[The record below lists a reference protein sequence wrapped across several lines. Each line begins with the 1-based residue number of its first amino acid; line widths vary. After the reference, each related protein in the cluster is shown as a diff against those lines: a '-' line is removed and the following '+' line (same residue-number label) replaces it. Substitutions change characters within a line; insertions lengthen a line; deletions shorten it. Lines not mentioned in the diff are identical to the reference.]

1 VFAALGRFAYR
12 YRWPVVGVW
21 TAIFCAGLAG
31 VSLLPDLLK
40 GSAYVAPDTPSQ
52 ATALAMQKS
61 IGSGIS
67 QVTIVFESATL
78 KADSPSFKRLV
89 EQALSVYTKSAFPYL
104 NTIKTTYNTGDTTMI
119 SRDGKATVA
128 WLVFDIPMDRLQ
140 PHLDQIK
147 AALPKTILKTYF
159 TGEPFVYRD
168 LETIA
173 ASELRTVEAFAFPI
187 ALIVLLL
194 AYGTFFAAALPI
206 AGGGTAVAA
215 TMGVLALV
223 APHYALSTM
232 IMSIVVLLGI
242 AEGVN
247 YSLIMVNRFR
257 QELARGETVPA
268 AVETTVRRAGRTIF
282 VSGAAVT
289 IGLVGLLS
297 FRYLSLRSIGIGG
310 VLVVLFSV
318 LVALTL
324 LPALLGIIGE
334 RVNAGRF
341 LWRQGRE
348 GRRWA
353 AWSAWVA
360 RHSAAV
366 LIVSAALVVFVAWP
380 VIGIKLGVPGARSLP
395 SRAESRQGDQIIRQR
410 FDAGALNPI
419 QAFVTWSGGAQ
430 DPFANANL
438 KRLYDYVQALA
449 KLPGAGTIT
458 SIVSL
463 PIPGADLPMYE
474 NFWPVMTTGKLPP
487 GGGVPGN
494 FSPAFILSQATPAR
508 RAQSLLLKQSTTAP
522 GAVLIRLA
530 PTADPATAQARQL
543 AAAILKLPPPPGTQ
557 VRTTGVTEGMR
568 DYLAAM
574 TSRFPWI
581 VVFAVLA
588 TFVVLA
594 FFLRSFVLP
603 LQAVAAAACSLLAGF
618 GAMVWVFQYG
628 HLEWL
633 FGFRSVAEV
642 DVDLLVVMFCIVFG
656 VSMDY
661 EVLLLTRI
669 REAWTLTG
677 DNRVSVELGLATT
690 ARVIGSAATIVAI
703 VAATLAFTSVM
714 ITKSIGV
721 GLCVG
726 VVFDAFVVRMALTP
740 ATLRLLGR
748 ANWWLPSASEQDGLS
763 RPTEA

>member
-1 VFAALGRFAYR
+1 
-12 YRWPVVGVW
+12 VVGVW
-21 TAIFCAGLAG
+21 TAIFVAGLVG
-31 VSLLPDLLK
+31 VSLLPGLLK
-40 GSAYVAPDTPSQ
+40 GSAYVAADTPSQ
-52 ATALAMQKS
+52 ATALAMQQR

-78 KADSPSFKRLV
+78 SAASPEFRRLV
-89 EQALSVYTKSAFPYL
+89 EQALSGYTKSAFAYL
-104 NTIKTTYNTGDTTMI
+104 NTTKTTYNTGDTTMI

-128 WLVFDIPMDRLQ
+128 WLVFDIPMDKLQ

-147 AALPKTILKTYF
+147 AALHPTALKTYF
-159 TGEPFVYRD
+159 TGEPYVYRD

-173 ASELRTVEAFAFPI
+173 AGELRTLEAFAFPI
-187 ALIVLLL
+187 ALLVLLF

-206 AGGGTAVAA
+206 VGGGTAVAG

-223 APHYALSTM
+223 APHYDLSTM
-232 IMSIVVLLGI
+232 IISIVALLGI

-247 YSLIMVNRFR
+247 YSLIMVDRFR
-257 QELARGETVPA
+257 QELARGETVSA

-282 VSGAAVT
+282 VSGVAVM
-289 IGLVGLLS
+289 IGLAGLLT

-310 VLVVLFSV
+310 VLVVVFSM

-324 LPALLGIIGE
+324 LPALLGILGG
-334 RVNAGRF
+334 RVNAWRF
-341 LWRQGRE
+341 LWRPSRE

-353 AWSAWVA
+353 AWVA

-366 LIVSAALVVFVAWP
+366 LVVGAALVVFVVWP
-380 VIGIKLGVPGARSLP
+380 VIGIQLGVPSASSLP
-395 SRAESRQGDQIIRQR
+395 SRTESRQGDQIVRQR

-419 QAFVTWSGGAQ
+419 QVFVTWNGGAQ
-430 DPFANANL
+430 DPFANENL
-438 KRLYDYVQALA
+438 KRLYDYVRALA
-449 KLPGAGTIT
+449 KLPGAGAIT

-487 GGGVPGN
+487 GGGVPGA
-494 FSPAFILSQATPAR
+494 FSPAFILSQAMPQR
-508 RAQSLLLKQSTTAP
+508 RAQSMLLKRSTTAP
-522 GAVLIRLA
+522 GAVLIRVA
-530 PTADPATAQARQL
+530 PTADPASAPARQL
-543 AAAILKLPPPPGTQ
+543 VASILKLTPPPGAQ
-557 VRTTGVTEGMR
+557 VHTTGVTEGIR

-581 VVFAVLA
+581 VTFAVA
-588 TFVVLA
+588 AAFVVLA

-603 LQAVAAAACSLLAGF
+603 LQAVGAAACSLLAGF

-633 FGFRSVAEV
+633 FGFRSVAVV
-642 DVDLLVVMFCIVFG
+642 DVDLLVVMFCIIFG

-677 DNRVSVELGLATT
+677 DNRVSVEIGLATT
-690 ARVIGSAATIVAI
+690 GHVIGSAATIVAI
-703 VAATLAFTSVM
+703 VAATFAFTSVL

-721 GLCVG
+721 GLGVG

-748 ANWWLPSASEQDGLS
+748 ANWWLPSASEKDDFS
-763 RPTEA
+763 HPNEAGAAVR

>member
-1 VFAALGRFAYR
+1 LFAALGRFSYR
-12 YRWPVVGVW
+12 FRWYVVVVW
-21 TAIFCAGLAG
+21 TAIFIAGLAG

-52 ATALAMQKS
+52 ATALAMQQR

-67 QVTIVFESATL
+67 QVTIVFASATL
-78 KADSPSFKRLV
+78 TADSPSFKRLV
-89 EQALSVYTKSAFPYL
+89 EQALAGYTKLAFPYL

-119 SRDGKATVA
+119 SGDGKATVA
-128 WLVFDIPMDRLQ
+128 WLVFDIPMDQLQ
-140 PHLDQIK
+140 PHLEQIK
-147 AALPKTILKTYF
+147 AALHATVLKTYF

-173 ASELRTVEAFAFPI
+173 ASELRSVEAFAFPI
-187 ALIVLLL
+187 ALFVLLL
-194 AYGTFFAAALPI
+194 VYGTFFAAALPI
-206 AGGGTAVAA
+206 VGGGTAVAG

-223 APHYALSTM
+223 APHYDLSTM
-232 IMSIVVLLGI
+232 IISIVALLGI

-257 QELARGETVPA
+257 QELAHGESVPA

-282 VSGAAVT
+282 VSGAAVV
-289 IGLVGLLS
+289 ISLVGLTT

-310 VLVVLFSV
+310 VLVVLFSM

-324 LPALLGIIGE
+324 LPALLGILGG
-334 RVNAGRF
+334 RVNSWRL
-341 LWRQGRE
+341 LWRPSRE
-348 GRRWA
+348 GRRWT

-366 LIVSAALVVFVAWP
+366 LVVSAALVVFVAWP
-380 VIGIKLGVPGARSLP
+380 VIGIKLGVPSASSLP
-395 SRAESRQGDQIIRQR
+395 SQAESRQGDQIIRQR

-419 QAFVTWSGGAQ
+419 QVFVTWSGGNT
-430 DPFANANL
+430 DPFANENL
-438 KRLYDYVQALA
+438 KRLYGYVQALA
-449 KLPGAGTIT
+449 KLPGAGVIT

-463 PIPGADLPMYE
+463 PIPGADLSMYE
-474 NFWPVMTTGKLPP
+474 NFWPVMTTGRLPP
-487 GGGVPGN
+487 GGGVPGA
-494 FSPAFILSQATPAR
+494 FTPAFILSQATPER
-508 RAQSLLLKQSTTAP
+508 RAVSMLLKRSTTAP
-522 GAVLIRLA
+522 GAVLIRVA
-530 PTADPATAQARQL
+530 PTADPASASARQL
-543 AAAILKLPPPPGTQ
+543 AASILKLTPPPGMY

-574 TSRFPWI
+574 TSRFPWV
-581 VVFAVLA
+581 VVFACCA
-588 TFVVLA
+588 TFVALA

-603 LQAVAAAACSLLAGF
+603 LQAVGAAACSLLAGF

-628 HLEWL
+628 HMEWL
-633 FGFRSVAEV
+633 FGFRSLGVV
-642 DVDLLVVMFCIVFG
+642 DVDLLVVMFCIIFG

-669 REAWTLTG
+669 REAWTVSG
-677 DNRVSVELGLATT
+677 DNRASVELGLATNG
-690 ARVIGSAATIVAI
+690 RVIGSAATIVVI
-703 VAATLAFTSVM
+703 VAATFAFTSVM

-721 GLCVG
+721 GLAVG
-726 VVFDAFVVRMALTP
+726 VAFDAFVVRMALTP

-748 ANWWLPSASEQDGLS
+748 ANWWLPSASREDDVPRLG
-763 RPTEA
+763 EA